1 MKKINVVLTSL
12 LLASSTVTAQE
23 YQLFS
28 ELNYNRT
35 EVGKLDNDI
44 LGIGATYYFD
54 KRAVLGPLAEL
65 SYINDKSNVYGAY
78 LDAEGDVNALNVG
91 GELFYNNFLIGA
103 EYTRSE
109 VGSEDYD
116 SSTVTLGYLIN
127 PNFLIKADYTDQE
140 HGGYATFGA
149 QYTHQLGGVD
159 YVGFSVSTDDEFDVW
174 EASTKYF
181 AGLGQD
187 RFIAAEL
194 SVTDNDEDTDWGI
207 SGDYYF
213 TTMTSVGLSYDDLND
228 NNVWGINA
236 KHYFTNNWAVSAE
249 YKNTDITKDHDAD
262 FYSISLIGQF

>member
-28 ELNYNRT
+28 ELNYTRA

-65 SYINDKSNVYGAY
+65 SYINDKSNVFGSYI
-78 LDAEGDVNALNVG
+78 DAEGDVNELNVG
-91 GELFYNNFLIGA
+91 GELFYNNFLFGA
-103 EYTRSE
+103 QYSRAE
-109 VGSEDYD
+109 VGSLDND
-116 SSTVTLGYLIN
+116 TTKVTLGYLIN
-127 PNFLIKADYTDQE
+127 PNFLVKADYTDLEQ
-140 HGGYATFGA
+140 GGYASFGA
-149 QYTHQLGGVD
+149 QYTHQLGGAD
-159 YVGFSVSTDDEFDVW
+159 YIGFSVNTDDEFDIW

-194 SVTDNDEDTDWGI
+194 AVSDDDGDTDWGI
-207 SGDYYF
+207 SADYYF
-213 TTMTSVGLSYDDLND
+213 TTMTSVGLSYADEDKDD
-228 NNVWGINA
+228 VWGINA
-236 KHYFTNNWAVSAE
+236 KHYFNTNWAVSAA
-249 YKNTDITKDHDAD
+249 YASADDNDAD
-262 FYSISLIGQF
+262 IYSISLIGQF